1 MFQQV
6 VQARTLCTSA
16 DKTQK
21 PTGAEDEKRQQSH
34 DQFVKRALIMK
45 GSFEQVQ
52 NKDKS
57 NYLEMIKVFE
67 GKDVHRRNHV
77 EFIYAALK
85 NMEEFGVHKDLE
97 VYKALVDVMPKEK
110 MIPRNMFQA
119 EFMHYPKQQNC
130 IIDLLEQMEDNGELN
145 NIWKSR
151 KLIKLSF
158 QGVIPDYE
166 MEDILMNIFGK
177 RGHPLRKFWRMMVRT
192 LLNQPLHFLQVI

>member
-1 MFQQV
+1 MFQPL
-6 VQARTLCTSA
+6 VQARTLCASA
-16 DKTQK
+16 EQSQK
-21 PTGAEDEKRQQSH
+21 PNAEEEKRQQSH

-45 GSFEQVQ
+45 GSFEHVQ

-97 VYKALVDVMPKEK
+97 VYKALIDVMPKEK

-130 IIDLLEQMEDNGELN
+130 IIDLLEQMEDNGEFN
-145 NIWKSR
+145 
-151 KLIKLSF
+151 
-158 QGVIPDYE
+158 
-166 MEDILMNIFGK
+166 DI
-177 RGHPLRKFWRMMVRT
+177 
-192 LLNQPLHFLQVI
+192 

>member
-1 MFQQV
+1 MFQPV
-6 VQARTLCTSA
+6 VQARTLCTSGE
-16 DKTQK
+16 KTQK

-151 KLIKLSF
+151 KPIKLSF